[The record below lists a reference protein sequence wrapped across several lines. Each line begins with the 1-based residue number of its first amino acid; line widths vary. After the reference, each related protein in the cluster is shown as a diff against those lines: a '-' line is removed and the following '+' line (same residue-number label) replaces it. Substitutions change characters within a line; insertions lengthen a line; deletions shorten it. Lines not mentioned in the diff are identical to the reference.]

1 MTDDDD
7 WEPSKLV
14 AKADD
19 AGTDRMSTD
28 ALLLAL
34 HPIFFHVTQ
43 LQFRL
48 QCPRQS
54 LSFVLQ
60 TQPGLLRRN

>member
-28 ALLLAL
+28 APLLT
-34 HPIFFHVTQ
+34 FHLIVIHITQ
-43 LQFRL
+43 LQFQL
-48 QCPRQS
+48 QCPHQS

-60 TQPGLLRRN
+60 AQPGPLHRN